1 MAISVNYRD
10 TLVTYLRSDSMESA
24 ANQLKITVPTLQ
36 SRISTMRKA
45 GVKVPK
51 LSSTTDNLS
60 SSLFVAQLNSLI
72 NRSQKEA

>member
-1 MAISVNYRD
+1 MATPVNYRE